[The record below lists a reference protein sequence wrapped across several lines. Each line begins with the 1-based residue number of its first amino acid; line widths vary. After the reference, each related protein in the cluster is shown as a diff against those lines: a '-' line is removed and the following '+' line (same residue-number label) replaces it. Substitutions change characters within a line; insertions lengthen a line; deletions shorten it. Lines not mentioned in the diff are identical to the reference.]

1 MTLERRATPDLHST
15 PGYAHVTLAEGRFAF
30 LAGQCPLDVDGALV
44 GPADLDAQV
53 SQVVANALAAL
64 RAAGAGPADVVR
76 TTIYVASTSRDDLA
90 RVWTLLR
97 ESELA
102 EAFTTASTLLGVTVL
117 GYPGQLVELDI
128 TAVVAV

>member
-1 MTLERRATPDLHST
+1 MALERRETADLHST
-15 PGYAHVTLAEGRFAF
+15 PGYSHVALAEGRFAF

-44 GPADLDAQV
+44 GPGDLDAQV
-53 SQVVANALAAL
+53 SQVVANSLVALGT
-64 RAAGAGPADVVR
+64 AGAEPADVVR

-97 ESELA
+97 ESALA
-102 EAFTTASTLLGVTVL
+102 DAFTTASTLLGVTVL

-128 TAVVAV
+128 TALAGA